1 MRRVIAILPIAALVV
16 LVLVF
21 AFRSLYRQPHVT
33 PMATVGQPLPA
44 ASLQAL
50 SAQGG
55 AGGPAAPIRQAIKGP
70 VLVNF
75 YASWCA
81 PCVTEAPAL
90 MALKAE
96 GVPIVGI
103 AYKDT
108 PTDTAAFLARLG
120 NPYQSVLLD
129 ADGRAGIGFGVTG
142 VPETYAIDASGT
154 IRGKHA
160 GELSADDAE
169 ALLQKAGR

>member
-1 MRRVIAILPIAALVV
+1 VRRLIALLPLVAMGA

-21 AFRSLYRQPHVT
+21 AFRSLYRQPQVT
-33 PMATVGQPLPA
+33 PMATIGQPIPA
-44 ASLQAL
+44 ASLAPL
-50 SAQGG
+50 AGG
-55 AGGPAAPIRQAIKGP
+55 APAPLRTTIKGP

-96 GVPIVGI
+96 GAPIVGI

-108 PTDTAAFLARLG
+108 PENTAAFLARLG
-120 NPYQSVLLD
+120 DPYQQVLLD
-129 ADGRAGIGFGVTG
+129 ADGRVGIGFGVTG
-142 VPETYAIDASGT
+142 VPETYAVDAAGV
-154 IRGKHA
+154 IRGKYA
-160 GELSADDAE
+160 GALDADHAE
-169 ALLQKAGR
+169 ALLQKIGR